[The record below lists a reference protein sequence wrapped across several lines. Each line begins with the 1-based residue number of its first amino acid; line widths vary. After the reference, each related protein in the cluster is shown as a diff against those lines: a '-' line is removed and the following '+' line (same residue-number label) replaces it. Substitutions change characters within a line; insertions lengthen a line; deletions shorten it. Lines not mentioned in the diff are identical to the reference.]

1 MESSNK
7 AQVALKPIKGNI
19 TFQDIFRKSKKL
31 IVPDAFCYV
40 VFDYYKRRNAD
51 SGIRPIT
58 LNYAVV
64 VKKKNIRK
72 AVCRNRA
79 KRLLREAIRINAS
92 QIDNQEFLASIKYI
106 VFYWAKPMDTPGL
119 LRLPTVTLAVSELL
133 AKAESFYNY
142 RTKEYAIEKNT
153 D

>member
-19 TFQDIFRKSKKL
+19 IFQDIFRKSKKL

-40 VFDYYKRRNAD
+40 VFDYYKKRNTN
-51 SGIRPIT
+51 SEIQPIV

-79 KRLLREAIRINAS
+79 KRLLREAIKINAS
-92 QIDNQEFLASIKYI
+92 QIVNQEFLASIKYI
-106 VFYWAKPMDTPGL
+106 VFYWAKPMATPGL
-119 LRLPTVTLAVSELL
+119 LRLPNVASAVSELL

-142 RTKEYAIEKNT
+142 RTKEYAIEKTTN
-153 D
+153 

>member
-40 VFDYYKRRNAD
+40 VFDYYKKRNTN
-51 SGIRPIT
+51 SEIQPIV

-79 KRLLREAIRINAS
+79 KRLLREAIKINAS
-92 QIDNQEFLASIKYI
+92 QIVNQEFLASIKYI
-106 VFYWAKPMDTPGL
+106 VFYWTKPMDTPGL
-119 LRLPTVTLAVSELL
+119 LRLPTVTAAVSELFT
-133 AKAESFYNY
+133 KAESFYNY
-142 RTKEYAIEKNT
+142 RTKEYAIEKTTN
-153 D
+153 